1 MSAPLGDETSFADR
15 GPRAVSPAGMDCA
28 EANGAVV
35 INNPTAML
43 MPRTDLVPTK
53 SLSCLRPQ
61 QLRNSAVASAE
72 LGTDP
77 IAEICRYNPEIINH
91 PELSG
96 SSVARS
102 VEGYWLA
109 VVTGSSCE
117 SRP

>member
-1 MSAPLGDETSFADR
+1 
-15 GPRAVSPAGMDCA
+15 MDCA
-28 EANGAVV
+28 EANGAIV

-77 IAEICRYNPEIINH
+77 IAEICRYNPEIMITQN
-91 PELSG
+91 
-96 SSVARS
+96 
-102 VEGYWLA
+102 
-109 VVTGSSCE
+109 
-117 SRP
+117 